1 METHALIDR
10 KLEVKKRIFSILG
23 ILLILTV
30 PIYVRSQYALSIIIL
45 VLMYAFYSSSW
56 NILGGFAGQLSFGH
70 AIFIGVGGYVSG
82 ALFTYLNVSPWIGMI
97 AAGLVSAL
105 LSLIVSL
112 PCFKLKGSYF
122 ALATEALLF
131 VIQLIFKSED
141 YILGVKTNA
150 AIGLQIPWRGTFA
163 DMQFKTNTGYYY
175 VILAFVIISYLFTRY
190 ITRSKMGYYLRAIKN
205 NQDAAASLGVNARF
219 YKTLAQF
226 IGAFMAGIG
235 GTFYAMYI
243 LILDPKA
250 VLGYPLSVQCILI
263 SIIGGRGTVWGPII
277 GACIMVPISELLR
290 ATIGTQV
297 PGISYFIYGVL
308 LMIIVFFCPDGLAKY
323 IVNFLNKIFGN
334 RKKIP
339 LSDI

>member
-1 METHALIDR
+1 MENNTSVSK
-10 KLEVKKRIFSILG
+10 KLKTKKTVFSVLG
-23 ILLILTV
+23 MLLVLAIPLY
-30 PIYVRSQYALSIIIL
+30 IRSQYALSIFIM

-82 ALFTYLNVSPWIGMI
+82 ALFTYLGISPWIGMF

-105 LSLIVSL
+105 LSLVVSL

-131 VIQLIFKSED
+131 VVQLIFKSET

-150 AIGLQIPWRGTFA
+150 AIGLQIPWKGTFA
-163 DMQFKTNTGYYY
+163 AMQFKTNTGYFY
-175 VILAFVIISYLFTRY
+175 VILAFVIIAYLFTRY

-226 IGAFMAGIG
+226 IGAFMAGVG

-263 SIIGGRGTVWGPII
+263 SIIGGRGTVWGPIV

-323 IVNFLNKIFGN
+323 IVNFFNKIFGDK
-334 RKKIP
+334 KKIP

>member
-1 METHALIDR
+1 MEK
-10 KLEVKKRIFSILG
+10 KLQMKKRIFSILG
-23 ILLILTV
+23 LLLVAAIPLY
-30 PIYVRSQYALSIIIL
+30 IKSQYALSILIL
-45 VLMYAFYSSSW
+45 VLLYAFYSGSW
-56 NILGGFAGQLSFGH
+56 NILGGFAGQLSFSH

-82 ALFTYLNVSPWIGMI
+82 CMFAYLGISPWIGMF
-97 AAGLVSAL
+97 AGGLVSGI
-105 LSLIVSL
+105 LSLVVAL

-131 VIQLIFKSED
+131 VIQYLFKSET

-150 AIGLQIPWRGTFA
+150 AIGLQIPWKGTFSA
-163 DMQFKTNTGYYY
+163 MQFKTNTGYFYI
-175 VILAFVIISYLFTRY
+175 ILAFVVLMYIFTRWL
-190 ITRSKMGYYLRAIKN
+190 TRSKMGYYLRAIKN
-205 NQDAAASLGVNARF
+205 NQDAAASIGVNAWM

-226 IGAFMAGIG
+226 LGAFLAGIG
-235 GTFYAMYI
+235 GTFYAQYI

-263 SIIGGRGTVWGPII
+263 AIIGGRGTVWGPIV

-323 IVNFLNKIFGN
+323 IVNFFNKVFGDK
-334 RKKIP
+334 RKIP